1 VPATRLVPIVL
12 REVRHRPTTS
22 VLALVAV
29 AAAVALVN
37 LVLLLAR
44 AEEKETRLIQRD
56 MGLNVLILPAATDLD
71 RYWSLGYSEHSMPAQ
86 YMERVAD
93 QEVANRLI
101 PLLRRRIRWRDMDV
115 MLTGI
120 AAEVFRA
127 GTKMKPV
134 FGMRIPA
141 GSLTLGGAVA
151 RHLSLAVGDEVEL
164 LGSSFRIDSV
174 LAEVG
179 GEEDVRVYADLA
191 DAQRLLDLPGRIN
204 EIQALECHCAEDV
217 EDPLALLRSQL
228 EPLLP
233 GTRVVRKAQAAEAR
247 RRQRRLAE
255 NSLAVTV
262 PAVLVLAGLLVGI
275 LAATNVRERREEIG
289 VLRALGY
296 GSSWVAGLFLGRA
309 VLLGVVGA
317 LVGTVGGSALAAWLG
332 PRIFLVSRNAI
343 ESDPWLL
350 PAGLVLAPLFAALA
364 SLAPALMA
372 TRQDPAQVLRH
383 E

>member
-1 VPATRLVPIVL
+1 MLATRLAPLVL
-12 REVRHRPTTS
+12 REAWHRPTTS
-22 VLALVAV
+22 ALALIAV

-44 AEEKETRLIQRD
+44 AAEKETRLIQRD

-71 RYWSLGYSEHSMPAQ
+71 RYWSLGYSEHSMPAE
-86 YMERVAD
+86 YMQRVAD

-101 PLLRRRIRWRDMDV
+101 PLLRRRILWRDMEV

-120 AAEVFRA
+120 AGEVFRA
-127 GTKMKPV
+127 GTRMKPV
-134 FGMRIPA
+134 FGMRIPS
-141 GSLTLGGAVA
+141 GTLVLGGSVA
-151 RHLSLAVGDEVEL
+151 RHLSLTVGDEVDL
-164 LGSSFRIDSV
+164 LGSSFRVDSI

-179 GEEDVRVYADLA
+179 SEEDVRVYADLSEV
-191 DAQRLLDLPGRIN
+191 QRLLDLPGRIN

-233 GTRVVRKAQAAEAR
+233 GTRVVRRAQAAEAR

-262 PAVLVLAGLLVGI
+262 PAVLVLAGLLVGL

-309 VLLGVVGA
+309 LLLGLGGA
-317 LVGTVGGSALAAWLG
+317 VIGTLGGSALATWLG
-332 PRIFLVSRNAI
+332 PRIFLVSRTAI

-350 PAGLVLAPLFAALA
+350 PAGLLLAPLFAALA
-364 SLAPALMA
+364 SLAPALLA
-372 TRQDPAQVLRH
+372 IRQDPARMLRH